1 MSAATQV
8 GGRLRLAGARDQLF
22 HLMRVLHVVASAEF
36 KLKYAGSALGY
47 LWSLIKPLT
56 LFTMLYLVF
65 GRVFKLGA
73 ISHYYPLSLLLG
85 IVLITFFNDATNL
98 GMISLVARESLLRK
112 LSFPRM
118 IVPTAATLTAAMTFS
133 VNLIAI
139 VGFIAWNRIVPH
151 VSWLLLVPLLLELYV
166 FTLAV
171 ALILA
176 TLFVRVRDVGQVW
189 ELALQV
195 LFYASPI
202 IYPIGYLP
210 SWGRKVVFFNPL
222 TQILQDI
229 RSVVLSSD
237 LKSNRLT
244 VTDAFHTSSAR
255 LIPLGI
261 VLLFVIGAVVLFRR
275 EEPYFAERV

>member
-1 MSAATQV
+1 MTAATQV
-8 GGRLRLAGARDQLF
+8 GGRLRLAGVRAQL
-22 HLMRVLHVVASAEF
+22 LYQLRVLHVVASAEF

-47 LWSLIKPLT
+47 VWSLVKPLT

-65 GRVFKLGA
+65 GRVFNLGK

-98 GMISLVARESLLRK
+98 GMTSLVARESLLRK

-118 IVPTAATLTAAMTFS
+118 VIPTAATLTAAMTFL

-139 VGFIAWNRIVPH
+139 VAFIAWNHVVPH
-151 VSWLLLVPLLLELYV
+151 PNWILLVPLLLELYV

-176 TLFVRVRDVGQVW
+176 AVFVRIRDIGQIW

-210 SWGRKVVFFNPL
+210 AWGRKVVFFNPL

-229 RSVVLSSD
+229 RSIVLSAD
-237 LKSNRLT
+237 LKPNRIT
-244 VTDAFHTSSAR
+244 VTDAFHSSAGR
-255 LIPLGI
+255 LIPLGV
-261 VLLFVIGAVVLFRR
+261 VLVFVLGAIALFRR

>member
-1 MSAATQV
+1 MSAAMEV
-8 GGRLRLAGARDQLF
+8 GGRSRLAGVRDQFL
-22 HLMRVLHVVASAEF
+22 HWLRVLHVVAGAEF
-36 KLKYAGSALGY
+36 KLKYSGSALGY
-47 LWSLIKPLT
+47 VWSLIKPLT

-65 GRVFKLGA
+65 GRVFKLGT

-98 GMISLVARESLLRK
+98 GMQSLLARESLLRK

-118 IVPTAATLTAAMTFS
+118 IVPTAATLTAAMTFC

-139 VGFIAWNRIVPH
+139 VGFIAWNHIVPH
-151 VSWLLLVPLLLELYV
+151 VNWLLLVPLLLELYL

-176 TLFVRVRDVGQVW
+176 ALFVRIRDVGQVW
-189 ELALQV
+189 ELATQV
-195 LFYASPI
+195 IFYASPI

-210 SWGRKVVFFNPL
+210 GWARKFSFLNPI
-222 TQILQDI
+222 TQVLQDI
-229 RSVVLSSD
+229 RSIILSAD
-237 LKSNRLT
+237 LKPNRIT
-244 VTDAFHTSSAR
+244 VADAFGTSAGR
-255 LIPLGI
+255 LIPIGI
-261 VLLFVIGAVVLFRR
+261 VLLFAIGAVVLFRR